1 MSATVYNEPHRLP
14 AAILAG
20 VVHAAFFALL
30 YFGIAWQSQPGAT
43 MSVELW
49 ESLPEEAGAPSAAQQ
64 VKPVVAEPVQPPQP
78 QEVPKPEI
86 VMPDKKKKA
95 EPPRVLPRIVEK
107 KPVVIGK
114 IGNITASGAAGAAG
128 GVAGQRSAGGT
139 REQAG
144 KSAAAGRVVDEYAAR
159 IKSKIRGNIVMP
171 PAVADDA
178 RAVFSVTVLP
188 GGTVLPPKLLKSSGN
203 AAYDNAVERA
213 ILKSQPLPL
222 PADAESFSRFR
233 ELELEFSPK
242 EIKR

>member
-1 MSATVYNEPHRLP
+1 MSATVYYEPHRLP
-14 AAILAG
+14 AAILAA

-49 ESLPEEAGAPSAAQQ
+49 QSLPEEAGAPPAT
-64 VKPVVAEPVQPPQP
+64 PVVVETVQPPQP
-78 QEVPKPEI
+78 QEAPKPEI
-86 VMPDKKKKA
+86 VLPDKKKKA
-95 EPPRVLPRIVEK
+95 EPKPLPRIIEK
-107 KPVVIGK
+107 KPAVIGK
-114 IGNITASGAAGAAG
+114 IGNISVNGVSG
-128 GVAGQRSAGGT
+128 GVAGQQAAKAT
-139 REQAG
+139 REQAS
-144 KSAAAGRVVDEYAAR
+144 KAAVTGRVVDEYAAR

-171 PAVADDA
+171 PVVADDA
-178 RAVFSVTVLP
+178 RAVFLVTVLP

-222 PADAESFSRFR
+222 PADTETFNRFR